1 MDVLKVTRW
10 VDFVAS
16 ELTINELEDFQK
28 KLAQLL
34 EQKIQILFEK
44 PLTTDPL
51 KFRGIKIENSEL
63 TVRTQKSLLSM
74 KYKTLEQLA
83 KLSRNQLFELNQYSL
98 TRKQM
103 CEIIDYV
110 AYDKTF
116 ISEEMYESL
125 KSRQNIKESI
135 SRLTP
140 KTK

>member
-28 KLAQLL
+28 TLAQVL
-34 EQKIQILFEK
+34 EQKIQTLFEK

-51 KFRGIKIENSEL
+51 KFRGVKIENSEL

-74 KYKTLEQLA
+74 KYKTLGQLA

-135 SRLTP
+135 SRLTL

>member
-1 MDVLKVTRW
+1 MDVLKVMRW

-28 KLAQLL
+28 TLAQVL

-74 KYKTLEQLA
+74 KYKTLGQLA
-83 KLSRNQLFELNQYSL
+83 KLSRNQLFELNQYGF

-116 ISEEMYESL
+116 ISEEMYDSL
-125 KSRQNIKESI
+125 KSKQSIKESI
-135 SRLTP
+135 SRLTI